1 MVVLHQRLRCVLYY
15 TEQKLIKKSRVPT
28 GKSRSD
34 TLGTRPRSLL
44 TYIQPE
50 PGRPPKCWTPLK
62 NNLYPETCYRD
73 TIYLGRMKKKQTQMP
88 IFLPR
93 VRVLHQWDAAECQLL
108 PKGLSPASSQPPPCR
123 PRCLCN
129 HMVRNQGSDLANP
142 SHPFFP

>member
-50 PGRPPKCWTPLK
+50 PGRPPKC
-62 NNLYPETCYRD
+62 
-73 TIYLGRMKKKQTQMP
+73 
-88 IFLPR
+88 
-93 VRVLHQWDAAECQLL
+93 
-108 PKGLSPASSQPPPCR
+108 
-123 PRCLCN
+123 
-129 HMVRNQGSDLANP
+129 
-142 SHPFFP
+142 